1 MADCNLEGDKCL
13 LHIIV
18 IGFHH
23 KKGCQVGIAFLYSN
37 SFTLSLTIFVTHP
50 DLNSTD
56 NNNPRLYLYV

>member
-23 KKGCQVGIAFLYSN
+23 KKGCQVSIACI
-37 SFTLSLTIFVTHP
+37 SLCLFFHSVSDHF
-50 DLNSTD
+50 
-56 NNNPRLYLYV
+56 